1 MKRLLPVVFA
11 LLFLKL
17 AFANTI
23 SGWFYYQNCDSFGC
37 LNYGWNPVVIVERN
51 GQVVKAWGIKP
62 AEKPIENIAD
72 YNMYLRYWGHAF
84 DAAGNVYLV
93 ATHSDCLGEGSYQE
107 CLIVAKFSPD
117 GILQTLK
124 TFYSSYRQ
132 TDPMYALVETSMF
145 PVKQVS
151 IYNSYLE
158 ILLDYPKTPM
168 ILLLD
173 SQLNIAA
180 QIKIPWIDDSP
191 PELNALGG
199 RWLAVNGRT
208 LIDLS
213 TGTYYTTPPYYSHYI
228 TQVFE
233 IPEGVVVFY
242 SSPTGFA
249 GSSSARIVKYKL
261 TSSGLSLDKLVN
273 LNFSGY
279 GFPGFLKVSRTSS
292 GWLAY
297 LALWRNFGGDI
308 SYGVL
313 RSDSALE
320 TFQFYTIKGS
330 RRRGWPFLD
339 NETSMFSLEDCPLSD
354 EHGDLYLSLSIDRAA
369 SIVSLEA
376 LPLEESPIE
385 VASFS
390 HYNDTYSGTPVQ
402 LSSVNYITE
411 CSDCISLE
419 VADIMGLGPFA
430 VVKNPGMFYAVGT
443 ARSGVYRADF
453 FCYAPAG
460 YKAYCGFI
468 LGGSI
473 YIYDAAS
480 GIVEFRPENIDS
492 YNPLSNI
499 DVPTKLFS
507 VDLCTGYYNTPTIPG
522 VKAVLIN
529 VWIPEGLTLS
539 EALSSGRYYLTTIP
553 WEAPDC
559 R

>member
-1 MKRLLPVVFA
+1 MPAVFI
-11 LLFLKL
+11 LFFLKF
-17 AFANTI
+17 AFASTI
-23 SGWFYYQNCDSFGC
+23 SGWFYYQNCNSFGC
-37 LNYGWNPVVIVERN
+37 LNYGWNPVVMVEKN
-51 GQVVKAWGIKP
+51 GQVIGAFGIKP
-62 AEKPIENIAD
+62 AGEPVENITV
-72 YNMYLRYWGHAF
+72 YNMELRYQGHVF
-84 DAAGNVYLV
+84 DTMGNVYLV
-93 ATHSDCLGEGSYQE
+93 ATHSDCLGDGSYQE

-117 GILQTLK
+117 GTPQALK

-151 IYNSYLE
+151 ISNGYLE

-168 ILLLD
+168 VLLLD
-173 SQLNIAA
+173 SQLNIVD
-180 QIKIPWIDDSP
+180 QIKIPWINNSP

-213 TGTYYTTPPYYSHYI
+213 TGTYYTTPRFDSDYI

-233 IPEGVVVFY
+233 TSEGVMAFY

-249 GSSSARIVKYKL
+249 GTSRAYIANYKL
-261 TSSGLSLDKLVN
+261 TASGLSLDKLAT
-273 LNFSGY
+273 LSFPDY

-330 RRRGWPFLD
+330 HKRVWPLLD
-339 NETSMFSLEDCPLSD
+339 DKSGGFSLEDCPLSD
-354 EHGDLYLSLSIDRAA
+354 EDGKLYLSLSLDRANA
-369 SIVSLEA
+369 VVSIDA
-376 LPLEESPIE
+376 LSLEESPLE
-385 VASFS
+385 AVVHSS
-390 HYNDTYSGTPVQ
+390 YNDTYSGTQAQ

-411 CSDCISLE
+411 CSNCISFE

-430 VVKNPGMFYAVGT
+430 VVKNSGMFYAAGT
-443 ARSGVYRADF
+443 ARSGTYRADF

-468 LGGSI
+468 LGSSI

-492 YNPLSNI
+492 YHPLTNI
-499 DVPTKLFS
+499 DTPTKLFS
-507 VDLCTGYYNTPTIPG
+507 VDLCTGYYDTPTIPG
-522 VKAVLIN
+522 VRAVLID
-529 VWIPEGLTLS
+529 VWIPEDLTLS
-539 EALSSGRYYLTTIP
+539 KALSSGRYQLTTIP